1 MDLSMREGDACL
13 KELRALVSRANRD
26 DLASAQDI
34 LLQAILHEDGA
45 ERRSAIL
52 DGLCAELTR
61 DEQAAVSSQEQRAFR
76 TVLLSMI
83 QRTRTMAESTER

>member
-1 MDLSMREGDACL
+1 MDLRMGDDDVCL
-13 KELRALVSRANRD
+13 QELRALISRANRD

-45 ERRSAIL
+45 ERRTAVL

-61 DEQAAVSSQEQRAFR
+61 DEQAAISSPEQRAFR

-83 QRTRTMAESTER
+83 ERTRTMAGSTER

>member
-83 QRTRTMAESTER
+83 QRTRTMAVSTER